1 MLSCIDWIMES
12 LVPCG
17 IVIEGVVWDAT
28 MDGYG
33 GNVRKWELGFFIL
46 GFLSSLEFGNCDLD
60 LLVC

>member
-1 MLSCIDWIMES
+1 MLSCIDRIMES

-33 GNVRKWELGFFIL
+33 AMCENGNW
-46 GFLSSLEFGNCDLD
+46 GFLFWGFGALWSLEI
-60 LLVC
+60 VI